1 MKVVLD
7 TNCFISCI
15 GKKSAYRNVFDAFL
29 KKTYTLCL
37 SSEILLEYEE
47 KFVEFWGE
55 EVTTNLM
62 GRLLAGTNTSLYSIY
77 YNFLLVRQDPDD
89 NKFVDTYL
97 AANADYLV
105 SNDKDLLALR
115 NLAYPPVT
123 VITLQAFSDMLRHK
137 EAP

>member
-15 GKKSAYRNVFDAFL
+15 GKKSPFRDVFDSYL
-29 KKTYTLCL
+29 KKSYALCV

-47 KFVEFWGE
+47 KFSVFWGE

-62 GRLLAGTNTSLYSIY
+62 GRILAGSNTLLYTIY
-77 YNFLLVRQDPDD
+77 YNFLLAQKDPDD
-89 NKFVDTYL
+89 NKFVDAYIV
-97 AANADYLV
+97 AGADWLV

-115 NLAYPPVT
+115 GLGYPAIN
-123 VITLQAFSDMLRHK
+123 VITLQEFSDILRSK
-137 EAP
+137 NMA